1 MDQYFDLVRNQFE
14 RACSQGAHRPWWRR
28 RVDTRPARVMA
39 VAASTAVVVAV
50 ALVAFEVGGTRRPS
64 GPTGSSRP
72 PLTMA
77 QRRRVA
83 NTVGRILAK
92 NPGCGHVRPRRDL
105 SISYGAPDSEMLS
118 TLGVLRQPATSVDGF
133 RPFRHSPVL
142 NVAHGIFVR
151 YVRLART
158 YRGAEYFIIPAADIG
173 SMDRQCVA
181 TERLALRKA
190 LPDVPVALR
199 SAVEQQ
205 FNAIVAQDSPQ
216 QGVFLILKFRN
227 GQGSSSPAG
236 IQEIR
241 TQGGEFGL
249 GGYGNVGHLPDR
261 NLTLTGIVPDGVA
274 SVTVTIPRADGR
286 QLVLTTRP
294 VENVV
299 VAPVRLPE
307 RWSRGGPATM
317 VWKAPDGHVIRVVRN
332 APF

>member
-1 MDQYFDLVRNQFE
+1 MDQYFDLMRNQFE

-28 RVDTRPARVMA
+28 RVDIRPARVIA

-50 ALVAFEVGGTRRPS
+50 VLVAFEVGGTRRPS

-83 NTVGRILAK
+83 NTVGRILAR
-92 NPGCGHVRPRRDL
+92 NPGCGHVRPRRNL
-105 SISYGAPDSEMLS
+105 SISYGGPDSEMLS
-118 TLGVLRQPATSVDGF
+118 TLGVLRQGATSADGF
-133 RPFRHSPVL
+133 RPFRHSPVM

-158 YRGAEYFIIPAADIG
+158 YRGTEYYIIPAADIG
-173 SMDRQCVA
+173 SMDQRCVA
-181 TERLALRKA
+181 AERSALRKA
-190 LPDVPVALR
+190 LPDVPAALR

-241 TQGGEFGL
+241 TQGGDFGL
-249 GGYGNVGHLPDR
+249 GSTGDSYLGDR

-274 SVTVTIPRADGR
+274 SVTVRIPLTDGR
-286 QLVLTTRP
+286 PLVLTTRP

-317 VWKAPDGHVIRVVRN
+317 VWKAPDGHVIRVIRN